1 MEGKS
6 AAPVFANT
14 GADADSFAIAATS
27 DVAQLGLSYGESI
40 SASFNQSII
49 AAQIPHVLTPPFF
62 KVDQVVGMMNH
73 AHGISLCVAHG
84 KLGFSHLVDLAV
96 THGR

>member
-14 GADADSFAIAATS
+14 GADADSFAIAATA
-27 DVAQLGLSYGESI
+27 DVAQLGLSYGESYRWL
-40 SASFNQSII
+40 QSGVI
-49 AAQIPHVLTPPFF
+49 AAQIPHVLTAPFF
-62 KVDQVVGMMNH
+62 KVDQVVSMMNH
-73 AHGISLCVAHG
+73 APGISHCVAHG
-84 KLGFSHLVDLAV
+84 KLGFSHLVDIAV